1 MTGKNDK
8 LMQVTWAPSDTVALA
23 VSGGIDSMVLYHM
36 LRTGYSHTFDK
47 LILLHVNH
55 GLRPESESEEKYIKD
70 LGARN
75 GHTVEVK
82 HLSMAADFSQAKARA
97 MRYRFFKAQ
106 CLAHGA
112 AVLLTAH
119 HRDDH
124 HETILHQLLT
134 GRHLND
140 KLGINRAGRVE
151 GLPVARPLAGL
162 SRAMINDYQNKH
174 HVRYFEDETNAGDD
188 YTRNYIRHHLMPVI
202 RNSPHLHEGSLDR
215 VAEDMDELK
224 ALARARAGEFINSSR
239 GMVLGRQAL
248 NAESHI
254 IQVFI
259 LQRWLDLHGV
269 QSGRKFIEEL
279 LGAIQNDTPQSDLYI
294 GDKVIK
300 VRYDELFIDNV
311 CEKHV
316 KSMDEAFLISQNG
329 SYRFNGYRMDV
340 DLPEEMLP
348 LTVRTR
354 SEGDVMKLKHTGR
367 KKLSRIFIDNK
378 VPREDREQ
386 IPVIVD
392 KSNEI
397 IALGTIYNII
407 ETRENYNGLIISKEK
422 THEFEE

>member
-1 MTGKNDK
+1 MAGKNEK
-8 LMQVTWAPSDTVALA
+8 LMHVTWAPSDMIALA

-55 GLRPESESEEKYIKD
+55 GLRPEAADEEKYIKD
-70 LGARN
+70 LGARH

-97 MRYRFFKAQ
+97 LRYHFFKTE

-134 GRHLND
+134 GRHLNAA
-140 KLGINRAGRVE
+140 LGIKRAGMVE

-162 SRAMINDYQNKH
+162 SRAMIDDYQEKQ
-174 HVRYFEDETNAGDD
+174 HVHYFEDETNAGDD

-224 ALARARAGEFINSSR
+224 ALARTRAGEFINRSE
-239 GMVLGRQAL
+239 GMVLGRGAL
-248 NAESHI
+248 NDEPHV

-259 LQRWLDLHGV
+259 VQQWLDLHGV
-269 QSGRKFIEEL
+269 QPGRKFIEEL
-279 LGAIQNDTPQSDLYI
+279 LGVIHSDTPQSDLYI

-300 VRYDELFIDNV
+300 VRYDELFVDNV
-311 CEKHV
+311 DEKHV
-316 KSMDEAFLISQNG
+316 KSMDEGFLISQNG
-329 SYRFNGYRMDV
+329 SYRFNDHRIEV
-340 DLPEEMLP
+340 DLPVEMLP
-348 LTVRTR
+348 LTVRSR
-354 SEGDVMKLKHTGR
+354 AEGDVMRLKHTGR

-392 KSNEI
+392 EDNEI